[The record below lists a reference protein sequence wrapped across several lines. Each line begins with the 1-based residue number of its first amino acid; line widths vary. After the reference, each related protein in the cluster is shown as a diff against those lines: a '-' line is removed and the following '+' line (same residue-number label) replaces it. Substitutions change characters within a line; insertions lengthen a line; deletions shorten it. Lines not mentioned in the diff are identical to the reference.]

1 MLHPTLYKRTSAGKI
16 QTWFAETDG
25 GKYRTTSGQLY
36 GAQTTTEWTI
46 CETKNPGKRNE
57 RSAADQALSEV
68 ESMYAK
74 KRRTDYFDNVDDVD
88 TSDRLKPMLA
98 TPLDKVE
105 IGDDEQVFAQP
116 KYDGFRCVSKG
127 SNLFTREGLPFET
140 IPHINEIL
148 RTSPEAPGGAADGE
162 AYNHDLRDNFNKISS
177 ILRDGTPD
185 EEQKALVAQVQYYV
199 YDLPNHPG
207 TQAERLEALALW
219 VKSVNNPFIVLA
231 PTVTILGRD
240 IPEYLE
246 ARLADGYEG
255 GIVRKRDAK
264 YENKRSKG
272 LIKVKKIL
280 EEDFTIVDI
289 FEGVGNGAG
298 KAKSVLMQTADG
310 QEFSV
315 GVIGDDSYTKDLF
328 ARRAEFR
335 GQRGSVKFLNYTP
348 RGVPRGG
355 KLKAVRFG

>member
-25 GKYRTTSGQLY
+25 GQYRTTSGQLY
-36 GAQTTTEWTI
+36 GKQTTTEWTV

-57 RSAADQALSEV
+57 RSAEDQALSEV
-68 ESMYAK
+68 ESMYK
-74 KRRTDYFDNVDDVD
+74 KKLRTDYFDNVDDVD
-88 TSDRLKPMLA
+88 KSERLVPMLA

-105 IGDDEQVFAQP
+105 IGDNEQVFAQP
-116 KYDGFRCVSKG
+116 KYDGFRLMGRRDV
-127 SNLFTREGLPFET
+127 LTTREGLPFT
-140 IPHINEIL
+140 TLPHIAEIL
-148 RTSPEAPGGAADGE
+148 RTSPEAPGGETDGE

-177 ILRDGTPD
+177 ILRDGSPD

-199 YDLPNHPG
+199 YDLPNHGG

-219 VKSVNNPFIVLA
+219 VKAVNNPFIVMA
-231 PTVTILGRD
+231 PTDTILGRD

-246 ARLADGYEG
+246 ARLQEKYEG
-255 GIVRKRDAK
+255 AIVRKRDAK
-264 YENKRSKG
+264 YANKRSKD

-280 EEDFTIVDI
+280 EEDFTILDI

-315 GVIGDDSYTKDLF
+315 GVIGDDNYTRDLF
-328 ARRAEFR
+328 ERRAEFR